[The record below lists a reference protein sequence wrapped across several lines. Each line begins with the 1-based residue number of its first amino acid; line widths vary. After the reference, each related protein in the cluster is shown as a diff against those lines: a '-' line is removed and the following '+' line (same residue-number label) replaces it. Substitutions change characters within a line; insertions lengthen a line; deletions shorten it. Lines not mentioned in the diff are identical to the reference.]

1 MDDLREGGGEGG
13 GEEKRKEGRE
23 KERENEGS
31 HALRIFT
38 YALWVNFIIKAKE
51 KLFVCFTFLF
61 NAKKK
66 WICLRKFCRLML

>member
-1 MDDLREGGGEGG
+1 MDDLREGEREGG

-38 YALWVNFIIKAKE
+38 NAL
-51 KLFVCFTFLF
+51 
-61 NAKKK
+61 
-66 WICLRKFCRLML
+66 

>member
-31 HALRIFT
+31 HALRIFAD
-38 YALWVNFIIKAKE
+38 AL
-51 KLFVCFTFLF
+51 
-61 NAKKK
+61 
-66 WICLRKFCRLML
+66 

>member
-1 MDDLREGGGEGG
+1 MDDLREGGWEGG

-38 YALWVNFIIKAKE
+38 NAL
-51 KLFVCFTFLF
+51 
-61 NAKKK
+61 
-66 WICLRKFCRLML
+66 